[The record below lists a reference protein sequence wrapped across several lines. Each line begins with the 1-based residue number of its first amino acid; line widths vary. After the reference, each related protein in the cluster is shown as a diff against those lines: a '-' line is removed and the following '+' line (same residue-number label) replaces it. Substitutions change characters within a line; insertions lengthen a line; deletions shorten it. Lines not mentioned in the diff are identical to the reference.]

1 MVIKNMIKNFIINNS
16 ISLVNK
22 TNKYNSIELEEIK
35 YGLESIYLAITK
47 VVVILFISAC
57 IGLFKEAVL
66 FLLIFNL
73 VRATA
78 FGLHASKSIWC
89 WISSSISFL
98 LIPFICKN
106 VIFPTIFYIVA
117 SIITVIIFLLYAP
130 ADTVKRPLINKKKR
144 KMYKILSVI
153 TALIFISLIFI
164 IDNFLIKNMFIFA
177 LILESILI
185 LPITYKIFKLPY
197 RNYLNYKL

>member
-1 MVIKNMIKNFIINNS
+1 MIKNFIINNS

-22 TNKYNSIELEEIK
+22 TNKYNNTELEEIK

-117 SIITVIIFLLYAP
+117 SIITMIIFLLYAP

-164 IDNFLIKNMFIFA
+164 IDNFLIKNMLIFA

-197 RNYLNYKL
+197 KNYLNYKL

>member
-1 MVIKNMIKNFIINNS
+1 MIKNFIINNS

-22 TNKYNSIELEEIK
+22 TNKYNNTELEEIK
-35 YGLESIYLAITK
+35 YGLESIYLAMTK

-117 SIITVIIFLLYAP
+117 SIITMIIFLLYAP

-164 IDNFLIKNMFIFA
+164 VDNFLIKNMLIFA

>member
-1 MVIKNMIKNFIINNS
+1 MIKNFIINNS

-22 TNKYNSIELEEIK
+22 TNKYNNTELEEIK

-117 SIITVIIFLLYAP
+117 SIITMIIFLLYAP

-144 KMYKILSVI
+144 KMYKTLSVI

-164 IDNFLIKNMFIFA
+164 IDNFLIKNMLIFA

>member
-1 MVIKNMIKNFIINNS
+1 MIKNFIINNS

-22 TNKYNSIELEEIK
+22 TNKYNNTELEEIK
-35 YGLESIYLAITK
+35 YGLESIYLAMTK

-164 IDNFLIKNMFIFA
+164 VDNFLIKNILIFA